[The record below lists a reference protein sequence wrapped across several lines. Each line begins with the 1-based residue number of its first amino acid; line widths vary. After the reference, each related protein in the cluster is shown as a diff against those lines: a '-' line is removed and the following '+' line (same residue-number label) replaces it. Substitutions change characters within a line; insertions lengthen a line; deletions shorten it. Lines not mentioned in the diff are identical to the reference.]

1 MDPSKPDSNKL
12 SLYRVTYSWGV
23 VEMLARDLPHA
34 IASFEKLCPKEKP
47 LSICLSSQWP
57 SEENNRHGSQPLSS
71 R

>member
-1 MDPSKPDSNKL
+1 MDSTNPDANPLK
-12 SLYRVTYSWGV
+12 LYRVTYSWGV

-57 SEENNRHGSQPLSS
+57 
-71 R
+71 